1 MTSKLLLVLLS
12 FWISFLSAQNNNT
25 DSLVQA
31 LSTMPEDSNKMF
43 TYQAIAQQYLTTELD
58 SSIVY
63 AEKGLQLA
71 KKLDSYKGI
80 VRCLNVSGNYY
91 ERKTKYD
98 LALGYYKEALEICEQ
113 QDYTAGFAIVLN
125 NIAIIHTRTGAH
137 EKALKLYFEALKA
150 EEKEG
155 NQKGI
160 AQAYNNIGI
169 VYYYQQNID
178 KTLEYFE
185 KSIAIEEAIGDF
197 ETLKKG
203 YNNIGALYDY
213 QKKYN
218 KALVYYRKSY
228 VIGKQYNDKMEMA
241 INLNNIAVAHYRLKN
256 LDSAVVYQNQSIQLR
271 EELGDNRG
279 AAYSYHNF
287 ADVSKDQG
295 NPQEA
300 EKFYLKSL
308 SLSKEKKLKEIEMET
323 YKSLAKLWSEQKQFK
338 KANEYLN
345 FHINAKDSLIN
356 EQSSKAIAE
365 AESKYETA
373 KKEKALLL
381 QQTQID
387 KQNIEINQK
396 NILLLSLGSIAIIL
410 VLIGVLIFNY
420 LRQRNLQLQKEHELK
435 EAKAQLRTQEKL
447 EKQRL
452 QISRDLHD
460 NIGAQLTFI
469 ISSIDNLKYGFQL
482 ENSLSDKLKKIT
494 NFTSNTIRD
503 LRDTIW
509 AMNKESI
516 SFEDLQQ
523 RIHTFLGAAKEAT
536 QNIEFN
542 FIIKNKLP
550 KDSRLSSVE
559 GMNIYRIIQEAL
571 NNALKYSEAEK
582 IEISID
588 KIGSALSFMVSD
600 NGKGFDLETAA
611 LSNGLHN
618 MRKRA
623 DEMGAN
629 LEIHSQINS
638 GTFVTLKHVVVI

>member
-1 MTSKLLLVLLS
+1 MTSKSPLVLLLFCFS
-12 FWISFLSAQNNNT
+12 LLNAQNNNT

-31 LSTMPEDSNKMF
+31 LKTMPEDSSKMF
-43 TYQAIAQQYLTTELD
+43 TYQTIAQQYLTTQLD

-63 AEKGLQLA
+63 AQKGLQLA
-71 KKLDSYKGI
+71 KQLDLYKGI

-91 ERKTKYD
+91 ERKTNYK
-98 LALGYYKEALEICEQ
+98 LALEHYNEALDICEQ
-113 QDYTAGFAIVLN
+113 HDYTAGFAIVLN
-125 NIAIIHTRTGAH
+125 NIAIIYTRTGEH
-137 EKALKLYFEALKA
+137 DKALELYFEALKA

-185 KSIAIEEAIGDF
+185 KSIAIEEAIDDF

-213 QKKYN
+213 QKKYH

-228 VIGKQYNDKMEMA
+228 VIGKRFNDKIEMA

-256 LDSAVVYQNQSIQLR
+256 LDSSVIYQNQSIQLR
-271 EELGDNRG
+271 EKLGDNRG

-308 SLSKEKKLKEIEMET
+308 ALSKEKKLKEIEMET
-323 YKSLAKLWSEQKQFK
+323 YKSLAKLWSEQKQFE

-345 FHINAKDSLIN
+345 FHINTKDSMIN

-410 VLIGVLIFNY
+410 ILIGVLIFNY
-420 LRQRNLQLQKEHELK
+420 LRQRNLQLQKEHQLK
-435 EAKAQLRTQEKL
+435 EAMGKLKTQEKL
-447 EKQRL
+447 EKQRF

-482 ENSLSDKLKKIT
+482 ENSLSNKLKKIT
-494 NFTSNTIRD
+494 HFTSSTIRD

-509 AMNKESI
+509 AMNKEAI
-516 SFEDLQQ
+516 SFTDLQE
-523 RIHTFLGAAKEAT
+523 RIHTFLSAAKEST
-536 QNIEFN
+536 QHIEFN
-542 FIIKNKLP
+542 FIINDKLP
-550 KDSRLSSVE
+550 KDYTLSSVN
-559 GMNIYRIIQEAL
+559 GMNIYRIIQESL
-571 NNALKYSEAEK
+571 NNALKYAEAEQ

-588 KIGSALSFMVSD
+588 KIESTLCFKISD
-600 NGKGFDLETAA
+600 NGKGFDLDTAT

-623 DEMGAN
+623 NEMGAE
-629 LEIHSQINS
+629 LEINSQIDI
-638 GTFVTLKHVVVI
+638 GTFVNLKHVVS

>member
-1 MTSKLLLVLLS
+1 MTSTYTLVLVL
-12 FWISFLSAQNNNT
+12 FWVSFLNAQNNNT

-31 LSTMPEDSNKMF
+31 LQTMQEDTNKIF
-43 TYQAIAQQYLTTELD
+43 TYQAIAQQYLTTQLD

-63 AEKGLQLA
+63 AEKGLVLA
-71 KKLDSYKGI
+71 KKLDFYKGT
-80 VRCLNVSGNYY
+80 VRCLNVIGNYH
-91 ERKTKYD
+91 ERKTNYD
-98 LALGYYKEALEICEQ
+98 LALEYYKEALAICEQ
-113 QDYTAGFAIVLN
+113 YDYTPGFAIVLN

-150 EEKEG
+150 EEKEN

-160 AQAYNNIGI
+160 AEAYNNIGI

-203 YNNIGALYDY
+203 YNNLGALYDY

-218 KALVYYRKSY
+218 KALTYYRKSY
-228 VIGKQYNDKMEMA
+228 VIGKQYNDKIEMS

-256 LDSAVVYQNQSIQLR
+256 LDSSVIYQNQSIELR
-271 EELGDNRG
+271 EALGDNRG

-287 ADVSKDQG
+287 ADVSNDQG

-308 SLSKEKKLKEIEMET
+308 ALSKEKKLKEIEMET
-323 YKSLAKLWSEQKQFK
+323 YKSLAKLWSEQEQFE

-345 FHINAKDSLIN
+345 LHINAKDSLIN

-365 AESKYETA
+365 AESKYEVA
-373 KKEKALLL
+373 KKEKALLV

-387 KQNIEINQK
+387 KQNIELNQK
-396 NILLLSLGSIAIIL
+396 NIQLLSLGSMAIIL
-410 VLIGVLIFNY
+410 ILIAVLVFNY

-435 EAKAQLRTQEKL
+435 EAMGKLETQEKL
-447 EKQRL
+447 EQQRY

-469 ISSIDNLKYGFQL
+469 ISSIDNLKYGFEL
-482 ENSLSDKLKKIT
+482 ESALSTKLKKIT
-494 NFTSNTIRD
+494 NFTSTTIRD

-509 AMNKESI
+509 AMNKDAI
-516 SFEDLQQ
+516 SFSDLKQ
-523 RIHTFLGAAKEAT
+523 RIHAFLSAAKDAS
-536 QNIEFN
+536 QNTEFN
-542 FIIKNKLP
+542 FIINDNLP
-550 KDSRLSSVE
+550 KEYRLSSVE

-571 NNALKYSEAEK
+571 NNALKYAEAKK
-582 IEISID
+582 IEISIN
-588 KIGSALSFMVSD
+588 KIDATLCFKIMD
-600 NGKGFDLETAA
+600 DGKGFDLDAA
-611 LSNGLHN
+611 VLSNGLHN

-623 DEMGAN
+623 NEMGAN
-629 LEIHSQINS
+629 LEIKSQTGL
-638 GTFVTLKHVVVI
+638 GTFVSLKHVVT

>member
-1 MTSKLLLVLLS
+1 MTSKYALVLFL
-12 FWISFLSAQNNNT
+12 FWVSLLNAQNNNT

-31 LSTMPEDSNKMF
+31 LHTMPEDTNKIF
-43 TYQAIAQQYLTTELD
+43 TYQAIAQQYLTTQLD
-58 SSIVY
+58 SSLVY
-63 AEKGLQLA
+63 AEQGLLLA
-71 KKLDSYKGI
+71 KKLDFYKGI
-80 VRCLNVSGNYY
+80 VRCLNVAGNYH

-98 LALGYYKEALEICEQ
+98 LALEYYEEALVLCEQ
-113 QDYTAGFAIVLN
+113 HDYTKGFAIVLN

-150 EEKEG
+150 EEKDN

-218 KALVYYRKSY
+218 KALLYYRKSY
-228 VIGKQYNDKMEMA
+228 VIGKQYNDKMEMS

-256 LDSAVVYQNQSIQLR
+256 LDSAVIYQNQSIELR

-295 NPQEA
+295 NPKEA

-323 YKSLAKLWSEQKQFK
+323 YKSLAKLWSEQEQFE

-345 FHINAKDSLIN
+345 LHINAKDSLIN
-356 EQSSKAIAE
+356 EQSSKALAE
-365 AESKYETA
+365 AESKYEVA
-373 KKEKALLL
+373 KKEKALLV

-387 KQNIEINQK
+387 KQNIALNQK
-396 NILLLSLGSIAIIL
+396 NIQLLSLGSIAVIL
-410 VLIGVLIFNY
+410 ILIGILIFNY
-420 LRQRNLQLQKEHELK
+420 LRQRNLQLKKEHQLK
-435 EAKAQLRTQEKL
+435 EAMGKLETQKKL
-447 EKQRL
+447 EKQRY

-482 ENSLSDKLKKIT
+482 EKALSSKLKKIT

-509 AMNKESI
+509 AMNKDAI
-516 SFEDLQQ
+516 SFSDLKQ
-523 RIHTFLGAAKEAT
+523 RIHTFLVAAKDASQQT
-536 QNIEFN
+536 EFN
-542 FIIKNKLP
+542 FIINDNLP
-550 KDSRLSSVE
+550 KEYTLSSVE

-571 NNALKYSEAEK
+571 NNALKYAEAEK
-582 IEISID
+582 IEISVNKID
-588 KIGSALSFMVSD
+588 SALYFKVID
-600 NGKGFDLETAA
+600 DGKGFDLDSAV

-623 DEMGAN
+623 NEMGAD
-629 LEIHSQINS
+629 LEIKSQVNH
-638 GTFVTLKHVVVI
+638 GTFVSLKHVVR